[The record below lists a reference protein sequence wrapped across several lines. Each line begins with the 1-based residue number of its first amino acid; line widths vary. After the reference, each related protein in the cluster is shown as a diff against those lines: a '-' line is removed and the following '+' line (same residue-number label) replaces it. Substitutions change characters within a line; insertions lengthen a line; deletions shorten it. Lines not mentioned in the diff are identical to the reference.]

1 MEAEALTERR
11 QPGARRGTR
20 ARAIART
27 LASAAF
33 VLLIVGIT
41 YFAIL
46 VLLTHYGGSQERA
59 VAFVELAD
67 FLSGG
72 GAWYR
77 DARTY
82 GGSALILA
90 ILSILF
96 GVHPLARITLPISG
110 AVFLVLQFYGEE
122 LRELL
127 TIWARLGG

>member
-1 MEAEALTERR
+1 METEAVSDGRR
-11 QPGARRGTR
+11 NRRTR
-20 ARAIART
+20 ALARA
-27 LASAAF
+27 LASAGF

-46 VLLTHYGGSQERA
+46 VLYTRYGGPQERA
-59 VAFVELAD
+59 LAFVELAD
-67 FLSGG
+67 FLSGA

-82 GGSALILA
+82 GGGALVLA

-110 AVFLVLQFYGEE
+110 AIFLILQFYGEE